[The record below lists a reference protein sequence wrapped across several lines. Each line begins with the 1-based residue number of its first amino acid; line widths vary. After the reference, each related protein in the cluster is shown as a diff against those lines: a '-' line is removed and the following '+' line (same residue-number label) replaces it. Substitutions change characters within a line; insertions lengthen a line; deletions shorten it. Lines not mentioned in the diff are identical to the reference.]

1 MSIAASVTLRLQA
14 IAAGDPNAEPVTHE
28 ELVAALRER
37 IGSRQLSVKP
47 PKEKTVRA
55 KKTKTTPNPSLSAI
69 DLDGA
74 IDL

>member
-14 IAAGDPNAEPVTHE
+14 IAAGDPNIEPVTHE
-28 ELVAALRER
+28 ELIAALRER

-47 PKEKTVRA
+47 PKEKAVRT
-55 KKTKTTPNPSLSAI
+55 KKTKVVAHSPFNNI